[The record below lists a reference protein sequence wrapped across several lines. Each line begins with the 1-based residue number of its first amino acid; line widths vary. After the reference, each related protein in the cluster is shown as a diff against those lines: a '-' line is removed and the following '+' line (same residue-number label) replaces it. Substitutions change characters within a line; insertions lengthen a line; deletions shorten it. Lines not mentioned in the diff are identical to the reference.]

1 MRVKAR
7 IPILWDIFMY
17 NTERVLKF
25 LVKDGYVDAWAR
37 LQSKPEL
44 KEVWLKNPDWRFVQ
58 LLENESIIPSSEFY
72 NVEDERLFVLMGV
85 ADAREVCLWGS
96 VFNKKGERL
105 KEMVFTPLCKMEDSH
120 IEKVL
125 KHNEENGFY
134 VSNYFLMLLTTEKE
148 IREVKRQLKRGEITE
163 EEAKFLIEGLITEQN
178 K

>member
-25 LVKDGYVDAWAR
+25 LVKDGYFEAYAR

-44 KEVWLKNPDWRFVQ
+44 KEVWIKNPDWRFVQ

-72 NVEDERLFVLMGV
+72 NTEDERLFVLTGV

-96 VFNKKGERL
+96 ILNKKGERL
-105 KEMVFTPLCKMEDSH
+105 KEMVFVPLCEMEDSH
-120 IEKVL
+120 IENVL
-125 KHNEENGFY
+125 KHHEENGFY
-134 VSNYFLMLLTTEKE
+134 VSNYFIMLLTAEKE
-148 IREVKRQLKRGEITE
+148 IRDVKQQFKRGEITE

-178 K
+178 R